1 MVYTYIFAIYS
12 AFIFVKTKSILI
24 CIILHA
30 YCNFLGAPTGLGVL
44 FRPKKLDREY
54 VSNSFHII
62 ITLKKLLTEILLSF
76 NSKIHS
82 LCWRSCSLY
91 I

>member
-54 VSNSFHII
+54 VTKFILYVGGVVAFIFECIYLIWSEYLNK
-62 ITLKKLLTEILLSF
+62 LKKI
-76 NSKIHS
+76 
-82 LCWRSCSLY
+82 Y
-91 I
+91 YV